1 MVRDFG
7 GMKMQIRELIK
18 DLKIRNRLNDYPCSD
33 LLHNALRFIRKGS
46 PNVAYGEICCA
57 IIRSG
62 GELTEEEREYLKEK
76 VV

>member
-1 MVRDFG
+1 MPIKKLITE
-7 GMKMQIRELIK
+7 MKRIK
-18 DLKIRNRLNDYPCSD
+18 SLNDYPCSD

-62 GELTEEEREYLKEK
+62 GELTEEEREYLKEM